1 MERIVELSDIIVYRE
16 EMDKYKV
23 SIEHDSDKNTDIIYS
38 YLLERLQINGG
49 EDTKNISDE
58 EYSVTIKTYSIKPFE
73 KYLEEHNYRLDYDIV
88 LKILQ
93 EYSNIILYLERK
105 EKSIVL
111 YGLEDLIVIDDSTFL
126 FINNE
131 NIFDLQEHQPT
142 IIDISVPLEMT
153 KFASPEL
160 QQQKSLPFSLDY
172 RSGFFSLASVLTYC
186 LFAETLLEKDEA
198 EVNKLLEPIYH
209 TKLYWF
215 IKRCAE
221 RNSKRRVCLFV

>member
-1 MERIVELSDIIVYRE
+1 MEKIVELSDIIVYRE

-23 SIEHDSDKNTDIIYS
+23 TIERNPDKNTDIIYS
-38 YLLERLQINGG
+38 YLLERLQIDKD
-49 EDTKNISDE
+49 ENISDE

-73 KYLEEHNYRLDYDIV
+73 KYLEEQNYRLEYDIV

-93 EYSNIILYLERK
+93 EYSKFILYLERK

-131 NIFDLQEHQPT
+131 NLFDLQKHQPT
-142 IIDISVPLEMT
+142 IIDISVPLEIT

-186 LFAETLLEKDEA
+186 LFAETLLEKQEA
-198 EVNKLLEPIYH
+198 EVEKLLEPIFH

-215 IKRCAE
+215 IKRCGE

>member
-1 MERIVELSDIIVYRE
+1 MEKIVELSDIIIYRE

-23 SIEHDSDKNTDIIYS
+23 RIERDSDKNTDIIYS
-38 YLLERLQINGG
+38 YLLQRLQIDKS
-49 EDTKNISDE
+49 ENISDE
-58 EYSVTIKTYSIKPFE
+58 EYSLTIKTYSIKPFE
-73 KYLEEHNYRLDYDIV
+73 KYLEEHNYRLEYDIV

-142 IIDISVPLEMT
+142 IIDVSVPLEMT

-160 QQQKSLPFSLDY
+160 QQQNSLPFSLDY

-186 LFAETLLEKDEA
+186 LFAETLLEKEEA
-198 EVNKLLEPIYH
+198 EVEKLLEPIFS

-215 IKRCAE
+215 IKRCGE

>member
-1 MERIVELSDIIVYRE
+1 MEKIVELSDIIIYRE

-23 SIEHDSDKNTDIIYS
+23 RIERDSDKNTDIIYS
-38 YLLERLQINGG
+38 YLLQRLQIDKS
-49 EDTKNISDE
+49 ENISDE
-58 EYSVTIKTYSIKPFE
+58 EYSLTIKTYSIKPFE
-73 KYLEEHNYRLDYDIV
+73 KYLEEHNYRLEYDIV

-93 EYSNIILYLERK
+93 EYSNFILYLERK

-142 IIDISVPLEMT
+142 IIDVSVPLEMT

-160 QQQKSLPFSLDY
+160 QQQNSLPFSLDY

-186 LFAETLLEKDEA
+186 LFAETLLEKEEA
-198 EVNKLLEPIYH
+198 EVEKLLEPIFS

-215 IKRCAE
+215 IKRCGE